1 MSGNNSNSL
10 LQGLFSVNV
19 FVQDL
24 VFTSSELKRKLS
36 VEQGCAG
43 GPRQAGWYNLSLPAG
58 ERKAPYGAA
67 RPCPALNPANP
78 LPCNQSPS
86 QGLW

>member
-36 VEQGCAG
+36 IEQGCS
-43 GPRQAGWYNLSLPAG
+43 GPRQAGWYNLSLPPRGPCGSAASAACAG
-58 ERKAPYGAA
+58 
-67 RPCPALNPANP
+67 PALNPANP